1 MNAYLLLVL
10 AVAPGLAVSYLIFRI
25 DKYEQEPWWALAL
38 CFALGGAATV
48 PAVEA
53 ERWLFSLAPPAP
65 YNRLWVVLFLAFVGV
80 ALIEE
85 GIKYLVLM
93 LGAFPFKFFN
103 EPLDGIV
110 YAVLVAMGFAT
121 FENLLYADRHDW
133 QTMLLRAFTAVPA
146 HLVFAIVQGYFVG
159 WAKFRPQKRRKWLLL
174 GFLLALLLHGV
185 YDFLILQ
192 NWTDWLLV
200 LASVSLYLSLFYCG
214 SLVRHHQEHSPFRRR
229 KAKE

>member
-1 MNAYLLLVL
+1 MSYYLLLML
-10 AVAPGLAVSYLIFRI
+10 AVVPGLLISYLIFRI

-38 CFALGGAATV
+38 CFVLGGAATV
-48 PAVEA
+48 PAIRV
-53 ERWLFSLAPPAP
+53 ERWLFGLVGEAP
-65 YNRLWVVLFLAFVGV
+65 YDHVLEVFFLAFMGV
-80 ALIEE
+80 ALVEE

-93 LGAFPFKFFN
+93 TAAYPGRYFN

-110 YAVLVAMGFAT
+110 YAVLIAMGFAT

-133 QTMLLRAFTAVPA
+133 QTMALRAFTAVPA
-146 HLVFAIVQGYFVG
+146 HFVFAIVQGYFVG
-159 WAKFRPQKRRKWLLL
+159 LAKYRPAKRRVFLIR
-174 GFLLALLLHGV
+174 GFVIALLLHGL

-214 SLVRHHQEHSPFRRR
+214 TLVKIHQQSSPFRRR
-229 KAKE
+229 